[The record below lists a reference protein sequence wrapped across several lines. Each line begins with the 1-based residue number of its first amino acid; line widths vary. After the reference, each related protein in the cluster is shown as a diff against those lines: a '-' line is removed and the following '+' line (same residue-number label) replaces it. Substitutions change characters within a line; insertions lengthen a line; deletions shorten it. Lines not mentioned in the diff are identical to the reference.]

1 MAIGQRVDGKGELN
15 ISSLFE
21 LQFLGFLE
29 LGNNNFSII
38 HYHGQGGNSSNNLHH
53 LDLLDNGNLKADHML
68 HWIFNLSFL
77 QYLDL
82 TGIKLQEETNWL
94 QLVTL
99 LPSLSELYLEYYGLR
114 DIYPSL
120 QYANFTALDVFDL
133 FNNDFIPAKLP
144 NWIFNFSFG
153 ELNIS
158 SLFELQF
165 LSFLELGNND
175 ISIIHYHSQ
184 GENSSNNLYY
194 LDLSDNGNLKA
205 DHMLHWISNLSFLQ
219 YQDLTGI
226 NL

>member
-1 MAIGQRVDGKGELN
+1 MCNPKVLPCDEKDKN
-15 ISSLFE
+15 NVY
-21 LQFLGFLE
+21 
-29 LGNNNFSII
+29 GNDVNK
-38 HYHGQGGNSSNNLHH
+38 LHC
-53 LDLLDNGNLKADHML
+53 
-68 HWIFNLSFL
+68 
-77 QYLDL
+77 L
-82 TGIKLQEETNWL
+82 T
-94 QLVTL
+94 
-99 LPSLSELYLEYYGLR
+99 
-114 DIYPSL
+114 
-120 QYANFTALDVFDL
+120 
-133 FNNDFIPAKLP
+133 
-144 NWIFNFSFG
+144 G